1 MKIKFSIIFTV
12 ACAFI
17 FLCGTICFAESL
29 RSNKN
34 MTVTKAQLAQK
45 KSCAGIK
52 ENKGLSKDQIKKE
65 CLKNLKKVENLSGL
79 WKTSFA
85 DLSLLQTGNNVTGTY
100 NYKGGKLEGTI
111 TGNRLDYSWSQDNG
125 KKGKGFFIISEDWQT
140 ITGKYGYDN
149 STTSG
154 GKWSGKKSTCPA
166 ISNDPSK
173 ETP

>member
-52 ENKGLSKDQIKKE
+52 ENKGLLKDQIKKE

-85 DLSLLQTGNNVTGTY
+85 DLSLLQTGNKVTGTY
-100 NYKGGKLEGTI
+100 AYKGGKLEGTI
-111 TGNRLDYSWSQDNG
+111 TGNRFEYSWFQEDG
-125 KKGKGFFIISEDWQT
+125 KKGKGYFIVTNNGQDID
-140 ITGKYGYDN
+140 GKYGYDDN
-149 STTSG
+149 STSG
-154 GKWSGKKSTCPA
+154 GGWSGKK
-166 ISNDPSK
+166 ISLPGC
-173 ETP
+173 E